1 MYAFENNDGRI
12 YYTRYYL
19 PLVEIKYYNF
29 MIDGRNVFDQPVKN
43 YLIIYENIQ
52 KIATCQGDDYTTG
65 CLLDYLY
72 FKNYYKMIA
81 MDLSKEQAL
90 DADPKLIQQI
100 NSIVNLHRDGNIT
113 MFFFIEEAKETISQY
128 FTRNC

>member
-1 MYAFENNDGRI
+1 
-12 YYTRYYL
+12 
-19 PLVEIKYYNF
+19 